1 MMNLQVLVVN
11 FLWFW
16 AIAKIVTYPALI
28 ILQYIAYATLIRT
41 DDFEAD
47 IRKLRDL
54 ISNILSF
61 AISIPF
67 WIVIAIG
74 LYPLVS
80 F

>member
-16 AIAKIVTYPALI
+16 AIAKIVTYPVLI

-41 DDFEAD
+41 NDVEAD
-47 IRKLRDL
+47 KRKLRDL